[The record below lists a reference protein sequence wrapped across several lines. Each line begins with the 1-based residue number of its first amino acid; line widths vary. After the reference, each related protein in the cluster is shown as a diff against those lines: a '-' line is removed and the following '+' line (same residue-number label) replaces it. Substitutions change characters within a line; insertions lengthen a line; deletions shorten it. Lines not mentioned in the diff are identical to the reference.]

1 MKKKLILLSF
11 IITAILNAKPLS
23 FDDSLN
29 SYLSNNLNIKNLSL
43 NKEIRVENEKEL
55 SNSVNLDLGLT
66 GKTTYT
72 ADKLGIESKVSY
84 KDYYISAKNTDIS
97 KNDSTLS
104 IGYEKSLNEY
114 LYNNQKASIDKLKL
128 ENENS
133 LNSDKSQLN
142 NYIKSFST
150 KYLDLLN
157 VENTIKAKQVLLEQ
171 KQKEYEIA
179 LIKEKANTL
188 SSYEVRVIKLSIE
201 KLQAEISLSQKEK
214 EYKKEEFKKITSI
227 KDDFS
232 LTDVEEINKFEIY
245 IDESGI
251 KELENSIL
259 IAKEELKSLKVNNLP
274 QLTAGLAY
282 ELVNSDISASLSF
295 SWNPL
300 DYKGNE
306 KVKELSIEK
315 LANELDEKKTEIELT
330 KIQSINTFSQNEI
343 NLELSKKDVEIAKAE
358 LEKYETMKKLGTVSE
373 YDYFNKQKDLLDKE
387 LEYIN
392 LKNQL
397 NLNKKLEVV
406 YGSL

>member
-1 MKKKLILLSF
+1 MISNIPITFKLTFSRKEYHIMSKTLWGKSDDGKDVYRFTLTNSNG
-11 IITAILNAKPLS
+11 ITA
-23 FDDSLN
+23 
-29 SYLSNNLNIKNLSL
+29 
-43 NKEIRVENEKEL
+43 V
-55 SNSVNLDLGLT
+55 VM
-66 GKTTYT
+66 
-72 ADKLGIESKVSY
+72 
-84 KDYYISAKNTDIS
+84 
-97 KNDSTLS
+97 
-104 IGYEKSLNEY
+104 
-114 LYNNQKASIDKLKL
+114 
-128 ENENS
+128 
-133 LNSDKSQLN
+133 
-142 NYIKSFST
+142 NYGA
-150 KYLDLLN
+150 N
-157 VENTIKAKQVLLEQ
+157 LLEL
-171 KQKEYEIA
+171 Y
-179 LIKEKANTL
+179 
-188 SSYEVRVIKLSIE
+188 VPD
-201 KLQAEISLSQKEK
+201 
-214 EYKKEEFKKITSI
+214 KKEEFKNLTSI

-232 LTDVEEINKFEIY
+232 LTDVEEINKFEFY

-259 IAKEELKSLKVNNLP
+259 LAKEELKSLKVNNLP

-282 ELVNSDISASLSF
+282 ELINSDISASLSF

-397 NLNKKLEVV
+397 NLNKKLEVI